1 MYVFSKILVIIFIFI
16 ILWSNLR
23 IFSTHLLI
31 SFDGRFL
38 ALMFDDLFS
47 FSRAL
52 DLPCFDLTGFCLEH
66 SVSGT
71 IFLLSSFILFWL
83 KFFFCILF
91 LCRKRVSHQALW
103 YKYLFSLRLCI
114 PSCNSQVDGI
124 KDLVRWLVVLL
135 CEPHE
140 WDVLFL

>member
-1 MYVFSKILVIIFIFI
+1 MCVFSKILVIIFIFI

-23 IFSTHLLI
+23 IFPTHLLI

-38 ALMFDDLFS
+38 VLMFDDLFS
-47 FSRAL
+47 FSHAL

-83 KFFFCILF
+83 KFFFFFGILF
-91 LCRKRVSHQALW
+91 LCRKMVSHQALW
-103 YKYLFSLRLCI
+103 YKYLFPLRLRI

-124 KDLVRWLVVLL
+124 KDLVRWLEVCS

-140 WDVLFL
+140 

>member
-1 MYVFSKILVIIFIFI
+1 MCVFFKILVIIFIFI

-31 SFDGRFL
+31 SLDGRFL
-38 ALMFDDLFS
+38 ALMFDYLFS
-47 FSRAL
+47 FSHAL

-83 KFFFCILF
+83 KFFWYSVPMQE
-91 LCRKRVSHQALW
+91 KRVSHQALW
-103 YKYLFSLRLCI
+103 YKYLFPLRLRI
-114 PSCNSQVDGI
+114 PSRNSQVDGI
-124 KDLVRWLVVLL
+124 KDLVRWLEVLL

-140 WDVLFL
+140 

>member
-1 MYVFSKILVIIFIFI
+1 MCVFSKILVIIFIFI

-23 IFSTHLLI
+23 IFPTHLLI

-38 ALMFDDLFS
+38 VLMFDDLFS
-47 FSRAL
+47 FSHAL

-83 KFFFCILF
+83 KFFFFLVFCSYAGKWYLTKHYDINICFLSDFVYPVVILK
-91 LCRKRVSHQALW
+91 LMELRILW
-103 YKYLFSLRLCI
+103 
-114 PSCNSQVDGI
+114 D
-124 KDLVRWLVVLL
+124 D
-135 CEPHE
+135 
-140 WDVLFL
+140 

>member
-83 KFFFCILF
+83 KFFFFVFCSYAGKGSLTKHYDINIYFLSDFVYPVVILK
-91 LCRKRVSHQALW
+91 LMELRILW
-103 YKYLFSLRLCI
+103 
-114 PSCNSQVDGI
+114 D
-124 KDLVRWLVVLL
+124 D
-135 CEPHE
+135 
-140 WDVLFL
+140 